1 MIIYK
6 LMEDE
11 KIKKLNYINENII
24 EKGYNPEELSNY
36 VIKKTGI
43 PIDHMKLDQL
53 KQMIENFKDQSL
65 QDAYQIVQKK
75 EISEKE
81 ESPLDLMY
89 SPDKYDIPTVS
100 QQKNILLELEQQ
112 NKRITITVSE
122 PKVEKPGNFFI
133 KPIYS
138 YRIVTSVLEKD
149 VRRTY
154 SDFEWLREQLFQRYA
169 LRTVPPL
176 IKEAN
181 FNQMDLIEKGD
192 SEEVIEKSKVQY
204 LNYFCNKLL
213 ERKIFRTSPI
223 LLEFLELEE
232 GRFIKYKDLLF
243 KKKYELSVSLDN
255 LKTMKD
261 KIHIEIKKE
270 SIKNAEIVNQKINKL
285 S

>member
-1 MIIYK
+1 
-6 LMEDE
+6 MEDE

-232 GRFIKYKDLLF
+232 ARFIKYKDLLF
-243 KKKYELSVSLDN
+243 MSDI
-255 LKTMKD
+255 KD
-261 KIHIEIKKE
+261 K
-270 SIKNAEIVNQKINKL
+270 
-285 S
+285 